1 MLNVFDKTTKFQ
13 NYNFYISIVYIF
25 WLTSIILFFLFSEYV
40 KAGSLENGVKLGNDS
55 YWYLREAANIIE
67 GNASITDYKSKFGYI
82 FFLLP
87 FVYFDIPLVFIVF
100 IQILLTGFSA
110 WCLYK
115 ITSKYFCKLSGIICI
130 ALFLFY
136 FPLQIR
142 NFYILTEMLFIDLTI
157 ILTYLLVFYKRFYF
171 PSIFLLICG
180 LISIRPN
187 GILYLFSIL
196 MCSFI
201 FFIKYKKYVY
211 LSGYLLILFIAV
223 IPIINLLNNYM
234 ADLDLIGAIT
244 TKGIIWGWSFEHN
257 RICENDGSCLS
268 FEFVNNNYQNN
279 VLGFFQFI
287 WTNIINFFYVFLLKI
302 FWLLAR
308 IRPYYSDLHNSY
320 ILIFNLIFYPGFIY
334 GFIKRPKNK
343 FSLSVI
349 IFFIILSLLL
359 VGLSFADWSGRF
371 SLYFLPLIMI
381 FTSYGALIFGRKV
394 LKFTKE
400 DN

>member
-381 FTSYGALIFGRKV
+381 FTSYGVLIFVRKV